1 MPHASNMAKRTRN
14 KFTRQYHPS
23 MAGTSY
29 TGTYC
34 GATLMHGTK
43 ELVLTCPI

>member
-34 GATLMHGTK
+34 AVQTQHNSSKFYSKTPK
-43 ELVLTCPI
+43 